1 MPTTA
6 KTIPQI
12 QNNDTTRHS
21 DQPSNSKLWC
31 NGLILKTRLPVV
43 LKEITWIITDNV
55 SKTNTPPIITSSISI
70 FVIIAI
76 PAIAAPSDKEP
87 VSAKVFMG
95 DSGSLSLGAAIAS
108 ISIFVIIAI
117 PAIAAPSDKEPVSPI
132 NTLAGWALKT
142 KNPSSAPTVAN
153 ANIVTNSYSGK

>member
-87 VSAKVFMG
+87 VS
-95 DSGSLSLGAAIAS
+95 
-108 ISIFVIIAI
+108 
-117 PAIAAPSDKEPVSPI
+117 PI
-132 NTLAGWALKT
+132 NNLAGWALKT

>member
-12 QNNDTTRHS
+12 QNVLTTRHS
-21 DQPSNSKLWC
+21 HQPSNSKSWC
-31 NGLILKTRLPVV
+31 NGLILQTRLPVV

-55 SKTNTPPIITSSISI
+55 SKTHTPPIITSSISI

-87 VSAKVFMG
+87 VS
-95 DSGSLSLGAAIAS
+95 
-108 ISIFVIIAI
+108 
-117 PAIAAPSDKEPVSPI
+117 PI
-132 NTLAGWALKT
+132 NSLAGWVLKT